1 LFLLILLC
9 CGPVAPMVIA
19 LQKLMTISISARLR
33 VPEEVLVSEVGS
45 EAVLLDL
52 RSERYF
58 SLDETG
64 AAVWRAVA
72 ATPSVQ
78 TAYDALLAEYEV
90 EPERLRQDMFAL
102 LEKLA
107 EHGLVEVASD

>member
-1 LFLLILLC
+1 
-9 CGPVAPMVIA
+9 
-19 LQKLMTISISARLR
+19 
-33 VPEEVLVSEVGS
+33 
-45 EAVLLDL
+45 
-52 RSERYF
+52 
-58 SLDETG
+58 
-64 AAVWRAVA
+64 
-72 ATPSVQ
+72 VQ